1 MGKFN
6 TKNEGVKPTETNFMG
21 EMAFKL
27 NDKEELVSTVMTT
40 FLQDA
45 YYEKESEITKRIL
58 NLIDKVDPLFCAK
71 LAVYARNEGNLR
83 SVTHL
88 VSAYLARYMS
98 MNDWGKRFY
107 NKIVIR
113 PDDMSEILSCYAALN
128 KMDLKNV
135 KKIPNSMK
143 KGFKAALE
151 RLDAYQIDKYKM
163 NRKNISLIDLVN
175 LFHPRGT
182 QKNAEA
188 YKRLI
193 NGESLEGLYSS
204 KVLEKEMSKAGKIAK
219 TEKEKVE
226 AKAEAI
232 STVLDNPSGMP
243 MMNLLRN
250 LRNII
255 LYAPDKVDDACE
267 QLTIKDKVLNSRLL
281 PFRFATAYAEIE
293 KMTYT
298 SEEPTTSIAFESDKS
313 DVKVSRQ
320 EFIKLKKK
328 VLDAIED
335 AIQISC
341 LNIPELEGNTAI
353 LIDHSGSVRGDAGG
367 SSRVSA
373 FSATTKAMIG
383 NLFGS
388 MMAYRQKN
396 VYIGLFGDRLISVP
410 IDRSK
415 KLLDFNKDSYA
426 IGARCGGSTEAGI
439 YDFLRQVVNEKKK
452 IDNVVVFSDCQI
464 GNANTKSIYGGGFTS
479 WYGKDASD
487 RGPHFHEL
495 FKEFRKINPK
505 ANFIVCNLNQS
516 GGTSVFDK
524 SQRILNIAGW
534 SDKIFDVI
542 KSNCRGWDAIIKE
555 IESIQI

>member
-45 YYEKESEITKRIL
+45 YYEKESEITKRII

-204 KVLEKEMSKAGKIAK
+204 KVLEKEMSKAGKTAK

-232 STVLDNPSGMP
+232 SMVLDNPSGMP

-255 LYAPDKVDDACE
+255 LYAPDKIDEACE
-267 QLTIKDKVLNSRLL
+267 QLTIKDKVRHPLYNKIVNRTVKYKAHDEENTCGVGDKVQIMECRPYSKDKRW
-281 PFRFATAYAEIE
+281 RVVEIIE
-293 KMTYT
+293 K
-298 SEEPTTSIAFESDKS
+298 AK
-313 DVKVSRQ
+313 
-320 EFIKLKKK
+320 
-328 VLDAIED
+328 
-335 AIQISC
+335 
-341 LNIPELEGNTAI
+341 
-353 LIDHSGSVRGDAGG
+353 
-367 SSRVSA
+367 
-373 FSATTKAMIG
+373 
-383 NLFGS
+383 
-388 MMAYRQKN
+388 
-396 VYIGLFGDRLISVP
+396 
-410 IDRSK
+410 
-415 KLLDFNKDSYA
+415 
-426 IGARCGGSTEAGI
+426 
-439 YDFLRQVVNEKKK
+439 
-452 IDNVVVFSDCQI
+452 
-464 GNANTKSIYGGGFTS
+464 
-479 WYGKDASD
+479 
-487 RGPHFHEL
+487 
-495 FKEFRKINPK
+495 
-505 ANFIVCNLNQS
+505 
-516 GGTSVFDK
+516 
-524 SQRILNIAGW
+524 
-534 SDKIFDVI
+534 
-542 KSNCRGWDAIIKE
+542 
-555 IESIQI
+555 